1 MRFMVV
7 KMKKIAYKERLM
19 RQDFERM
26 KNRLQGILT
35 SLNTTKATEYY
46 IKLLYNL
53 DEEIYQINYEIDK
66 IERGD
71 E

>member
-7 KMKKIAYKERLM
+7 KMKKMAYKERLM

-26 KNRLQGILT
+26 KNQLQGILS

-46 IKLLYNL
+46 IRLLDNL
-53 DEEIYQINYEIDK
+53 DEELYQINYEIDK
-66 IERGD
+66 IERG
-71 E
+71 EE

>member
-19 RQDFERM
+19 RQDFEM
-26 KNRLQGILT
+26 IKNQLQCILT
-35 SLNTTKATEYY
+35 SLITDKATEYY
-46 IKLLYNL
+46 IKLLDNL